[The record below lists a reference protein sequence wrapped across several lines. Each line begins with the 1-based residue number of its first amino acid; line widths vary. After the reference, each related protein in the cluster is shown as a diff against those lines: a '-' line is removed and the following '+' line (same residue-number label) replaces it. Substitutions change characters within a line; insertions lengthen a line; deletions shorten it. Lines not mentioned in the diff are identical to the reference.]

1 MDALNSLFN
10 SFLEL
15 ITPLVTPD
23 WGQLVLLIPF
33 LLLLLGLA
41 YLFWVFR
48 SWTGYRRA
56 LPRRLRWRPD
66 GRTLLVMHAG
76 GLLLGGAVCAIAF
89 FTGGSAADGTL
100 GLSVN
105 IPMLLVGLAI
115 AIGTSLSAF
124 RLWEDDGRDTDGP
137 DPAIGWYARHRRSV
151 SIVLQ
156 FGLGVL
162 ITVIGLVALPP
173 ADPATGEQPVAVLPV
188 LVVGLLLAITAV
200 GRAIAGSWGR
210 QDPDIDAVTAIGPGA
225 GGHGAH

>member
-1 MDALNSLFN
+1 MDALTSLFD
-10 SFLEL
+10 SLIEL

-23 WGQLVLLIPF
+23 WGQLVLLIPL
-33 LLLLLGLA
+33 LLLLLGLV
-41 YLFWVFR
+41 YLFWVYR

-66 GRTLLVMHAG
+66 NRTLLVMHAG
-76 GLLLGGAVCAIAF
+76 GILLGGAVCALSF
-89 FTGGSAADGTL
+89 FTGGSAEDGTL
-100 GLSVN
+100 GLAVN
-105 IPMLLVGLAI
+105 VPMLLVGLAI
-115 AIGTSLSAF
+115 AIGTSLSGF

-137 DPAIGWYARHRRSV
+137 DPAIGWYAKHRRTV

-162 ITVIGLVALPP
+162 ITAIGLVALPP

-188 LVVGLLLAITAV
+188 LVVGLLLAIAAV

-210 QDPDIDAVTAIGPGA
+210 ADPDIDVIPAIGPGA
-225 GGHGAH
+225 GSHGAH

>member
-1 MDALNSLFN
+1 MDALNSLLD
-10 SFLEL
+10 SFIEL
-15 ITPLVTPD
+15 ITPLVIPD
-23 WGQLVLLIPF
+23 WGELVLLIPL
-33 LLLLLGLA
+33 LLLLLGLV
-41 YLFWVFR
+41 YLFWVYR

-76 GLLLGGAVCAIAF
+76 GLLLGGAITALAF
-89 FTGGSAADGTL
+89 FAAGSSADGTL
-100 GLSVN
+100 GLAVS
-105 IPMLLVGLAI
+105 IPLLLVGLAI

-137 DPAIGWYARHRRSV
+137 DPAIGWYAKHRRTV
-151 SIVLQ
+151 SIVIQ

-162 ITVIGLVALPP
+162 ITAIGLIALPP

-210 QDPDIDAVTAIGPGA
+210 SDPDIDAAPAIGPG
-225 GGHGAH
+225 GGHSAH